1 MKNCRGTEHYAQPSV
16 LLPKENVSVL
26 NESLHGKSR
35 AFFLRDSRSFTWLI
49 HACVKLELINTA
61 FSIGR
66 IIFWTCHVY
75 ILPIRSFSPGP
86 KLLVVRFG
94 LLSKNF
100 LLAHIKLFR
109 LIAF

>member
-1 MKNCRGTEHYAQPSV
+1 MKNCRGTEPYAQPSV
-16 LLPKENVSVL
+16 LLPKRNVVFDL
-26 NESLHGKSR
+26 LLHGKSR
-35 AFFLRDSRSFTWLI
+35 ALVLRDSRSFAWFLHSGI
-49 HACVKLELINTA
+49 ELETVNTA
-61 FSIGR
+61 FTVGR
-66 IIFWTCHVY
+66 IIFWTCHLY

-109 LIAF
+109 LLAF